1 MKSIFVFD
9 EHLSSKFNGVGAFM
23 NAISSCVKKSSMQL
37 NLVSFNEE
45 VTDFS
50 IEKHD
55 GHVIYKYPMY
65 GGLFVEN
72 ALPALS
78 ILKLYVNDSHE
89 NIFLSSYCPSH
100 ILLKT
105 IKTLFPKSKRISII
119 HDQGW
124 TSPLQGNSELYKE
137 ILSHRR
143 LKDIDYGVQKF
154 IKAFYKKELIMYR
167 LSHHIVC
174 LSPSTRKLLQEIYQ
188 VPTEKIS
195 MIPNGIDIK
204 SYEVPIDNR
213 AEIRN
218 HFGISEDEK
227 VLIFAGR
234 VVKAKG
240 IYQLLDAFEKIWH
253 SNHKLRLV
261 IAGITDGIEDYTKH
275 VHDSIFHVTFTG
287 LISKSRLHQWYRAAD
302 IGVLPSYTEQCS
314 YSGMEMMAEKLLVVT
329 TDGNG
334 LRDMFNSSNAYIVKA
349 NEDTMAEELACKL
362 QEALMATSEE
372 REEKTNAAF
381 ERVKK
386 VFSLE
391 RMQASYSQMLNLL

>member
-23 NAISSCVKKSSMQL
+23 NAISSCVKKSNMQL
-37 NLVSFNEE
+37 NLISFNEE

-65 GGLFVEN
+65 GGMFVEN

-105 IKTLFPKSKRISII
+105 IMTLFPKSKRISVI

-143 LKDIDYGVQKF
+143 LKGIDYGVQKF
-154 IKAFYKKELIMYR
+154 IKAFYKKELAMYR

-174 LSPSTRKLLQEIYQ
+174 LSPSTHRLLQEIYQ

-204 SYEVPIDNR
+204 SYEAPIDNR

-349 NEDTMAEELACKL
+349 DEDTMA
-362 QEALMATSEE
+362 EE

>member
-23 NAISSCVKKSSMQL
+23 NAISSCVKKSNMQL

-154 IKAFYKKELIMYR
+154 IKAFYKKELVMYR

-195 MIPNGIDIK
+195 MIPNGIDIR

>member
-23 NAISSCVKKSSMQL
+23 NAIFSCVKKSNMQL
-37 NLVSFNEE
+37 NLISFNEE

-154 IKAFYKKELIMYR
+154 IKAFYKKELVMYR

-195 MIPNGIDIK
+195 MIPNGIDVK
-204 SYEVPIDNR
+204 SYEAPIDNR

-218 HFGISEDEK
+218 HFGISEDEI

-329 TDGNG
+329 TDGNS

-391 RMQASYSQMLNLL
+391 RMQASYSKMLNLL

>member
-23 NAISSCVKKSSMQL
+23 NAISSCVKKSNMQL

>member
-1 MKSIFVFD
+1 
-9 EHLSSKFNGVGAFM
+9 
-23 NAISSCVKKSSMQL
+23 MQL
-37 NLVSFNEE
+37 NLISFNEE
-45 VTDFS
+45 VTDFC

-65 GGLFVEN
+65 GGLFIEN

-143 LKDIDYGVQKF
+143 LKGIDYGVQKF
-154 IKAFYKKELIMYR
+154 IKAFYRKELAMYR

-174 LSPSTRKLLQEIYQ
+174 LSPSTNRLLQKIYQ
-188 VPTEKIS
+188 VSPEKIS

-204 SYEVPIDNR
+204 PYENSIDDR
-213 AEIRN
+213 TEIRHN
-218 HFGISEDEK
+218 LGIDEDEK
-227 VLIFAGR
+227 VLLFAGR

-240 IYQLLDAFEKIWH
+240 IYQLLGAFEKIWH
-253 SNHKLRLV
+253 NNHKLHLV
-261 IAGITDGIEDYTKH
+261 IAGITDKIEEYTKH
-275 VHDSIFHVTFTG
+275 VPDSISHVTFTG
-287 LISKSRLHQWYRAAD
+287 LISKSRLHQWYKAAD

-314 YSGMEMMAEKLLVVT
+314 YAGMEMMAEKLLVVT

-334 LRDMFNSSNAYIVKA
+334 LRDMFDSSCAYIVKA

-362 QEALMATSEE
+362 QEALEATLEE
-372 REEKTNAAF
+372 RNEKIGAAYK
-381 ERVKK
+381 RVKN

-391 RMQASYSQMLNLL
+391 RMQTGYSQMLNLL

>member
-23 NAISSCVKKSSMQL
+23 NAISSCVKKSNMQL

-154 IKAFYKKELIMYR
+154 IKAFYKKELVMYR

>member
-23 NAISSCVKKSSMQL
+23 NAISSCVKKSNMQL

-154 IKAFYKKELIMYR
+154 IKAFYKKELVMYR

-195 MIPNGIDIK
+195 MIPNGIDVK
-204 SYEVPIDNR
+204 SYEAPIDNR

>member
-1 MKSIFVFD
+1 
-9 EHLSSKFNGVGAFM
+9 
-23 NAISSCVKKSSMQL
+23 MQL

-78 ILKLYVNDSHE
+78 ILKLYINDSHE